1 MTSLRRHNQQ
11 TIAWFND
18 LNKRGLLDLDPPYQ
32 RRSVWNQA
40 YKDAF
45 IDTILIQYPSPAIF
59 LYQEI
64 SPDGQTKM
72 HVVDGKQRLTS
83 IFEFVAGAF
92 PVAETAQTTQLR
104 GKYFEQLPVD
114 VKTSFWTYEFSVEYL
129 PTNEEALI
137 NGIFER
143 INKNTAKLTRQELR
157 HARFSGLFITSA
169 EQLADWMLKK
179 LPENFPR
186 FDSQSR
192 KQMKDVELVA
202 SLLLLL
208 EEGVSGYSQ
217 DDLDKA
223 FSDRDVAWEAA
234 ADTEQRFREVIELV
248 AALVILPEEVPL
260 SRTRLRNQA
269 DFYSLFGAIAG
280 CFKTN
285 DPVLQ
290 EDKTLL
296 AERLIRFLDDV
307 DDDVRRQQNEAAA
320 RYLNAARSNSNDLG
334 QRTHRVNALMAV
346 LKGRQNDHAVSDS
359 Q

>member
-1 MTSLRRHNQQ
+1 MANLRRHNQQ

-64 SPDGQTKM
+64 SPEGETKL
-72 HVVDGKQRLTS
+72 HVVDGKQRLTA
-83 IFEFVAGAF
+83 IFEFVSGVF
-92 PVAETAQTTQLR
+92 PVPETAQTTNLR
-104 GKYFEQLPVD
+104 GKSFEQLSAD
-114 VKTSFWTYEFSVEYL
+114 VKTAFWTYEFSVEYL

-157 HARFSGLFITSA
+157 HARYSGLFLTAA
-169 EQLADWMLKK
+169 EQLAEWMTKQ

-202 SLLLLL
+202 SLLLLI

-223 FSDRDVAWEAA
+223 FSDRDATWDEA
-234 ADTEQRFREVIELV
+234 ADTEQRFRQTIEFMAPLV
-248 AALVILPEEVPL
+248 LLPAEDPL
-260 SRTRLRNQA
+260 SRSRLRNQA
-269 DFYSLFGAIAG
+269 DFYSLFGSIAA
-280 CFKTN
+280 CMKTG

-290 EDKTLL
+290 VPQAQL
-296 AERLIRFLDDV
+296 AQRLEAFLQIV
-307 DDDVRRQQNEAAA
+307 DDDQRRAENESAT
-320 RYLNAARSNSNDLG
+320 RYLNAARSNSNDVG
-334 QRTHRVNALMAV
+334 QRTNRINIITAT
-346 LKGRQNDHAVSDS
+346 LKG
-359 Q
+359 

>member
-1 MTSLRRHNQQ
+1 MANLRRHNQQ

-64 SPDGQTKM
+64 SPDGQTKL
-72 HVVDGKQRLTS
+72 HVVDGKQRLTA
-83 IFEFVAGAF
+83 IFEFVSGAF
-92 PVAETAQTTQLR
+92 PVAENAQTTQLR
-104 GKYFEQLPVD
+104 GKYFEQLTAE
-114 VKTSFWTYEFSVEYL
+114 VKTAFWTYEFSVEYL
-129 PTNEEALI
+129 PTNEEGLI

-157 HARFSGLFITSA
+157 HARFNGLFITAA
-169 EQLADWMLKK
+169 EQLADWMVKQ
-179 LPENFPR
+179 LPDNFPR

-202 SLLLLL
+202 SLLLFI

-223 FSDRDVAWEAA
+223 FSDRDVVWEDA
-234 ADTEQRFREVIELV
+234 ADTEQRFREVIEFIALLV
-248 AALVILPEEVPL
+248 FLPLENPL
-260 SRTRLRNQA
+260 SRSRLRNQA
-269 DFYSLFGAIAG
+269 DFYSLFGSLAEG
-280 CFKTN
+280 LDTQ

-290 EDKTLL
+290 QDKVDLATRLEAFLEIVED
-296 AERLIRFLDDV
+296 DQ
-307 DDDVRRQQNEAAA
+307 RRAQNDSAA
-320 RYLNAARSNSNDLG
+320 RYLNAARSNSNDVG
-334 QRTHRVNALMAV
+334 QRKSRVEIITAALR
-346 LKGRQNDHAVSDS
+346 G
-359 Q
+359 